1 VKPMRRKLYITSM
14 IAVSMILLITSCG
27 KKPGTSPVSQTPVEA
42 PTATAT
48 TVPPK
53 TLVVCL
59 GEEPVSLYMYEN
71 SSRAMWSVLE
81 AIYDGPIDT
90 VNYLPEP
97 VILEEFPTL
106 DNNGVT
112 LSSVSVNAG
121 DEVANVQGDLV
132 ALAKGVKVFPEGCT
146 SPDCAIEWDGQA
158 ALSVVQMSARFTI
171 KPGITW
177 SDGQALTAEDSVFS
191 YTVSV
196 DPATDVTKNLI
207 KRTASYTAVDALTVE
222 WTGIPGYLTMNP
234 GAFFW
239 IPMPK
244 HTLGEMSA
252 EQLNDAEDTNKK
264 PLGWGPYVIDE
275 WVAGDHIRLVKNDL
289 YFRAGEGLPE
299 FDVLVYRFIPAMAV
313 TDLSP
318 LVTGECD
325 IMETSTSLESQ
336 VQPLRELEIAGKTK
350 LYFGQGPEWELINF
364 GINPASYDD
373 VYNPYVDRAN
383 FFGDLRVRQAFAAC
397 IDREN
402 IIKEVLF
409 SQSQIPSTYLP
420 GNHPYAVEG
429 MVTIAHD
436 TARGIS
442 LLEEAGWMDKDGDP
456 ATPRESSGISG
467 ILNGTAFSITYN
479 VTQSPLHTSVTD
491 IVVSSLAECGIAV
504 TPQYLSVEEMFA
516 AGPDGVVFGRAFDL
530 AELAWS
536 TGRQPPC
543 FLYSSAEIP
552 GSSNS
557 WLGTKFGGVN
567 ITGYKNKDYDSA
579 CSRMFSTGL
588 DKAAFTADNETTQRL
603 IAEELPVL
611 PLFYHLKV
619 MATRVDLCGVSL
631 DVSARSGINHLESYN
646 LATGTCP

>member
-1 VKPMRRKLYITSM
+1 
-14 IAVSMILLITSCG
+14 
-27 KKPGTSPVSQTPVEA
+27 
-42 PTATAT
+42 
-48 TVPPK
+48 
-53 TLVVCL
+53 
-59 GEEPVSLYMYEN
+59 MYEN
-71 SSRAMWSVLE
+71 SSRAMWSILE

-97 VILEEFPTL
+97 VILEDLPTL
-106 DNNGVT
+106 ENNGVT
-112 LSSVSVNAG
+112 LSSVSVTAG
-121 DEVANVQGDLV
+121 DEVANVEGDLV

-146 SPDCAIEWDGQA
+146 SPDCATEWDGQA

-207 KRTASYTAVDALTVE
+207 RRTASYTVVDAQTVE

-244 HTLGEMSA
+244 HILGEMSA
-252 EQLNDAEDTNKK
+252 DQLNDADETNKF

-275 WVAGDHIRLVKNDL
+275 WVAGDHIRMVKNEL
-289 YFRAGEGLPE
+289 YFRAGEGLPA
-299 FDVLVYRFIPAMAV
+299 FDVLVYRFIPALGV

-325 IMETSTSLESQ
+325 IMETSAGLESQ
-336 VQPLRELEIAGKTK
+336 VQPLRELDIAGETK

-364 GINPASYDD
+364 GINPASFDD
-373 VYNPYVDRAN
+373 VYNPYLDRAN

-397 IDREN
+397 IDRET
-402 IIKEVLF
+402 IIKEVLY
-409 SQSQIPSTYLP
+409 SQSQIPATYLP
-420 GNHPYAVEG
+420 ANHPYAVEG
-429 MVTIAHD
+429 LATIPHD

-442 LLEEAGWMDKDGDP
+442 LLEEVGWMDKDGDP

-467 ILNGTAFSITYN
+467 ILNGTPFSITYN
-479 VTQSPLHTSVTD
+479 VTESPLHSSVTD
-491 IVVSSLAECGIAV
+491 IVVSSLAECGIEV
-504 TPQYLSVEEMFA
+504 TPQYLTVEDMFA

-552 GSSNS
+552 GASNS

-567 ITGYKNKDYDSA
+567 IPGYENDVYDTA

-588 DKAAFTADNETTQRL
+588 DTAAFTSDNETTQRL
-603 IAEELPVL
+603 IAEDLPVL

-619 MATRVDLCGVSL
+619 MAARVDLCGVSL
-631 DVSARSGINHLESYN
+631 DVSARSGINHLESYS
-646 LATGTCP
+646 LTAGTCP